1 MAESTGTKAWQINR
15 KLDLF
20 PPYNTVLNASSPL
33 GEADQVSY
41 EEDAYTGN
49 ELDNQDYDEETKFD

>member
-1 MAESTGTKAWQINR
+1 MLSLSISNVVDEDYIDQEDGPDAQEQVAG
-15 KLDLF
+15 
-20 PPYNTVLNASSPL
+20 
-33 GEADQVSY
+33 QVSY